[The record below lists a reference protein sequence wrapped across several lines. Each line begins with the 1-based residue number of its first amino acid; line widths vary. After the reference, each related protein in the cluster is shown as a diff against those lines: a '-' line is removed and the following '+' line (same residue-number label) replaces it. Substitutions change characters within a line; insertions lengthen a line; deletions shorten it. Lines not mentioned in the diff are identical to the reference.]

1 MPNISSYVKSIAT
14 FAPTFY
20 GYIISVLA
28 SVHGFKVCGQKMFEL
43 LKIHFFTFQIASSPI
58 RQEVDDDY
66 EDIYQRLGKGGV
78 ISESKIWITTIK
90 IKILGSIKDNMT
102 GAM

>member
-1 MPNISSYVKSIAT
+1 M
-14 FAPTFY
+14 
-20 GYIISVLA
+20 
-28 SVHGFKVCGQKMFEL
+28 
-43 LKIHFFTFQIASSPI
+43 
-58 RQEVDDDY
+58 DDDY